1 MSSLEPQTLPEARAP
16 DLRRETQ
23 SLVRRGLSGASGARL
38 RVGQGARWGGLT
50 GVLVGPGSHWG
61 ASAGQ
66 KPRHVELIAA
76 QRRAASKRQLLRI
89 ASLAPLGKDTDKIRR
104 KRNFSSRH
112 VHARPDLRPTRARC
126 TYNTHTSRSRTS
138 TAFAPQFFMLQ
149 ILRPSFVLGGGA
161 ATSVLRVVPLQR
173 ARS

>member
-89 ASLAPLGKDTDKIRR
+89 ASLAARAKIPDKIRR
-104 KRNFSSRH
+104 KTEFLREAVN
-112 VHARPDLRPTRARC
+112 AAPDLRPTRPV
-126 TYNTHTSRSRTS
+126 S
-138 TAFAPQFFMLQ
+138 AFVAKLLAYSYRLLP
-149 ILRPSFVLGGGA
+149 G
-161 ATSVLRVVPLQR
+161 
-173 ARS
+173 